1 MKNKRPKGENVYQ
14 LVQRRLKFLFD
25 EFDNIYVSFSGG
37 KDSGVLLNLC
47 IQYIREHNLN
57 RKIGVFHMDYEAQY
71 QMTTEYVEQTFRE
84 NQDILEIYHI
94 CVPFKVV
101 TCTSMHQTFWRPWD
115 ESMRL
120 HWVRPLPEHCYR
132 KEDFPFY
139 TEEMWDYTF
148 QVAFAEWFHKKKDA
162 VRTCCLVGIRT
173 QESLDRWRTIHGNN
187 RLNSYHNLMW
197 TRRLGYDL
205 YNAYPIYDW
214 TTEDIWTAYARFKWP
229 FNQMYELYYKAGV
242 PLEKQRVASP
252 FLCTAQETLKLY
264 KVIDPNTWGRMLGR
278 VNGVNFTGIYGGTRA
293 MGWQNIKLPEGYTWK
308 EYMYFL
314 LDTLPEETKQA
325 YLDKLRTSQEF
336 WKSKGGC
343 LDLSTIRK
351 LHDLGIKFHVLRKTN
366 YKTNKLPVQM
376 EYLDDIEISEF
387 KEIPTY
393 KRMCICILK
402 NDHVCKYMG
411 FALTKKEKI
420 RRDRVMQKYKNIIK

>member
-1 MKNKRPKGENVYQ
+1 MNNERAKGENVYQ
-14 LVQRRLKFLFD
+14 LVQRRLKFIFD

-47 IQYIREHNLN
+47 IQYIREHRLN
-57 RKIGVFHMDYEAQY
+57 RRIGVYHMDYEVQY

-84 NQDILEIYHI
+84 NTDILDIYHI

-101 TCTSMHQTFWRPWD
+101 TCASMFQTYWRPWD
-115 ESMRL
+115 EEMHA
-120 HWVRPLPEHCYR
+120 HWVRPMPKHCFT

-139 TEEMWDYTF
+139 KEDMWDYGF
-148 QVAFAEWFHKKKDA
+148 QLEFAGWYHQKNKA

-187 RLNSYHNLMW
+187 RLNTYHNLNW

-242 PLEKQRVASP
+242 PLDKQRVASP
-252 FLCTAQETLKLY
+252 FLSTAQETLKLY
-264 KVIDPNTWGRMLGR
+264 KAIDPHTWGRMIGR

-293 MGWQNIKLPEGYTWK
+293 MGWQNIKLPEGYTWEK
-308 EYMYFL
+308 YMYFL

-325 YLDKLRTSQEF
+325 YLEKLRVSKEF
-336 WKSKGGC
+336 WKCKGGC
-343 LDLSTIRK
+343 LDLSTIQK
-351 LHDLGIKFHVLRKTN
+351 LADLGIKFHVHKKTN
-366 YKTNKLPVQM
+366 YKTSKLPVQM
-376 EYLDDIEISEF
+376 EYLDDIDIAEF
-387 KEIPTY
+387 REIPTY

-411 FALTKKEKI
+411 FALTKKERT
-420 RRDRVMQKYKNIIK
+420 RRENVMQKYQNIFR